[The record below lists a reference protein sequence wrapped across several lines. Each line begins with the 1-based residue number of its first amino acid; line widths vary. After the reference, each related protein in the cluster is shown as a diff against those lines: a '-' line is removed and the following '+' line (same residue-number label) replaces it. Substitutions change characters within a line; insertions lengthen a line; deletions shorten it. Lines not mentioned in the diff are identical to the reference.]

1 VKVTGKEEEGESLAG
16 VRREIQRVTEEILK
30 LTAERMRLSR
40 EVGRIKE
47 AKEIPVEDIEVEK
60 RLRAAVKDKSLELGI
75 DQDFALSLLNLLIAQ
90 SVDIQRDTVFKSD
103 VSPTT
108 ISQWARRL
116 EEKGRKIIHLET
128 GEPDFPT
135 PNPVID
141 ALKTAV
147 DDGHTGYNDAV
158 GVQPLREAVAK
169 HLNRKLGTD
178 LTYDEVLI
186 THGARFGLYLALSTT
201 LKPGGGALLFEPSY
215 PAYRRIVDLFE
226 GRPIAVRATLEDSW
240 TPDIGAVKEALD
252 ERPDVAILN
261 YPSNPTG
268 KVLDTGNFQAVVER
282 AARNGVP
289 VISDEVY
296 RDYSFKQCPSILEY
310 PGCRSV
316 MLSSFSKSYS
326 MTGFRIGY
334 AVASKDDIAQMSCLQ
349 GLALTCI
356 PEFIQ
361 RAAIKALECE
371 DELTANVEKMRK
383 RIKYAAKLLDR
394 LPATFYPPDGG
405 LYLFPRIDQPGFD
418 SEKFASSL
426 LEKHGVAVTPG
437 TAFGNYRNYFRISL
451 CQPEEQ
457 LKEAFEIMEDALK

>member
-1 VKVTGKEEEGESLAG
+1 MTG

-47 AKEIPVEDIEVEK
+47 AKRLPVEDIAVEN
-60 RLRAAVKDKSLELGI
+60 RLRAAVKEKSLELGV
-75 DQDFALSLLNLLIAQ
+75 DQDFALRLLNLLIAQ
-90 SVDIQRDTVFKSD
+90 SVDVQRDTVTKSD
-103 VSPTT
+103 VSPTA

-116 EEKGRKIIHLET
+116 EIKGRTIIHLET

-135 PNPVID
+135 PKPVVE

-147 DDGHTGYNDAV
+147 NEGRTGYNDAA
-158 GVQPLREAVAK
+158 GVQPLREAVAE
-169 HLNRKLGTD
+169 HLNRKLGTG
-178 LTYDEVLI
+178 LTADEVLI
-186 THGARFGLYLALSTT
+186 THGARFGLYLALSVT

-226 GRPIAVRATLEDSW
+226 GRPIAVRTILENNW
-240 TPDIGAVKEALD
+240 TPDISTVKEALD
-252 ERPDVAILN
+252 ERPDVTILN

-268 KVLDTGNFQAVVER
+268 KILDNNTFQAVFER
-282 AARNGVP
+282 AARNDVP

-296 RDYSFKQCPSILEY
+296 RDYSFKPCPSVLEY
-310 PGCRSV
+310 PGCRSI

-334 AVASKDDIAQMSCLQ
+334 AVASKEDVARMSRLQ

-371 DELTANVEKMRK
+371 KELTANVEKMR
-383 RIKYAAKLLDR
+383 RRVKYAAKLLDN
-394 LPATFYPPDGG
+394 LPATCYLPDGG
-405 LYLFPRIDQPGFD
+405 LYLFLRIDKPGFD
-418 SEKFASSL
+418 SEKYASSL
-426 LEKHGVAVTPG
+426 LEKHSVAVTPG
-437 TAFGNYRNYFRISL
+437 TAFGNYRNYLRISL

-457 LKEAFEIMEDALK
+457 LKEAFGKMEETLN